1 MLIVSVIISL
11 PDSSRNIDRFFTCT
25 LAARARPRNIARTSA
40 RPQASVSQTS
50 SRLLRQAPNLQQG
63 EFCGQKVNHL
73 SGLRGGIWPA
83 ACAHVAVV
91 AVLPLR
97 APSPRRRVRASLL
110 RGYGRG
116 YGINLS
122 KKAQLSDDSVNPRP
136 RRQAP
141 RPPRRSR
148 AEVCSRTARATVA
161 ARRAPSAS
169 VARAARLCSP
179 PHSACPLLPT
189 RWRTWQCE

>member
-1 MLIVSVIISL
+1 MHPSG
-11 PDSSRNIDRFFTCT
+11 SSEATEH
-25 LAARARPRNIARTSA
+25 RTNL
-40 RPQASVSQTS
+40 SVSSHRVGIRGVIASQ
-50 SRLLRQAPNLQQG
+50 RRRQAPNLQRG
-63 EFCGQKVNHL
+63 EFCGQNW
-73 SGLRGGIWPA
+73 GLRGGIWPA
-83 ACAHVAVV
+83 ASAHIAVV
-91 AVLPLR
+91 QQRVLAVLPLR
-97 APSPRRRVRASLL
+97 APSPRRRVRASLPVS
-110 RGYGRG
+110 GGTVCSKVQYGRTG
-116 YGINLS
+116 NGI

-148 AEVCSRTARATVA
+148 AEVCSRTARAKVA